1 MHFHLPKPLHGWRE
15 FAGEVGIIVIGVLIA
30 LGAEQVVETRHWKHV
45 LDDYRAALHEEVAHN
60 IATYSYRMAQDR
72 CAEARTAELQY
83 WVDSW
88 RAGRPLAIH
97 GAIGVPQSLMV
108 FNGVW
113 GSRSE
118 EIASRMPLAEQ
129 LAYSKLYDRFAANEA
144 HRLSERSVWLALDS
158 YEGATQLTH
167 DDLIRL
173 QGLINEARYRQ
184 RTFDVN
190 AVRYTS
196 DAAALNIR
204 AEPDPGW
211 PTISG
216 DLCKPLIIGRHSPPQ
231 PRAGA

>member
-15 FAGEVGIIVIGVLIA
+15 FAGEVGIIVFGVLIA
-30 LGAEQVVETRHWKHV
+30 LGAEQVVETLHWRHV
-45 LDDYRAALHEEVAHN
+45 LGDYRAALHEEVAHN
-60 IATYSYRMAQDR
+60 VATYSYRMQQDR
-72 CAEARTAELQY
+72 CATARTAELQR

-88 RAGRPLAIH
+88 RAARPLTIH

-113 GSRSE
+113 GSRNE
-118 EIASRMPLAEQ
+118 EIASRMPLKEQ
-129 LAYSKLYDRFAANEA
+129 LAYSKLYDRFGANEA
-144 HRLSERSVWLALDS
+144 HRMAERSVWLALDS
-158 YEGATQLTH
+158 YEDATELSH

-184 RTFDVN
+184 RSFDIN

-204 AEPDPGW
+204 GEPDPGW
-211 PTISG
+211 PGIFD
-216 DLCKPLIIGRHSPPQ
+216 DLCKPIIVASTVGVR
-231 PRAGA
+231 